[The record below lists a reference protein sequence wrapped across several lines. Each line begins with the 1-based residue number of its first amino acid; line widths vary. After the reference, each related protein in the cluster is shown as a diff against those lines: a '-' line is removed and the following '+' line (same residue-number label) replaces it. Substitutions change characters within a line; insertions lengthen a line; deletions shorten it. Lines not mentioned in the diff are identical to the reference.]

1 MPNYHNVSQLMQ
13 FAGECGRS
21 GSPTV
26 FLRRPVWRARWRPF
40 SGRTSAVRVGRRGT
54 LPGGLG
60 KVAPEAGG
68 AVPSD
73 ASCSQVGALQ
83 RPLCRPAAAWLA
95 STEMPARIPVLPA
108 RDPKQCILHTVYS
121 KDSKRKGRKDQKR
134 LLHFT
139 IHTPHSTLYTPH
151 FTLYTSHSALH
162 ALHFTLH
169 ALHFTLYTLH
179 FTLRTPH
186 FTLHTLHFTLPTLHS
201 TLYTLHS
208 TLHALHSTLY
218 TPHSTLY
225 TPHFYTPHFTHYTP
239 HSVNFHGGM
248 APFRPFPQAF
258 QCVGWTAP
266 RKSSAWVTWRN
277 GGFTMVAT
285 CALVWN
291 SFITWLTNLFAYGI
305 IH

>member
-60 KVAPEAGG
+60 KAAPEAGG

-83 RPLCRPAAAWLA
+83 RSLCRPAAAWLA

-108 RDPKQCILHTVYS
+108 RDPKQCIQCIVKILRGKAERTKNHCYTLQSTLHTPHFTQYTPHFALYTLHS
-121 KDSKRKGRKDQKR
+121 A
-134 LLHFT
+134 LHALHFT
-139 IHTPHSTLYTPH
+139 LYTLHSALHTSHSTLCTSHSRLYTPHSTLYTPHSTLYTPH
-151 FTLYTSHSALH
+151 FTL
-162 ALHFTLH
+162 
-169 ALHFTLYTLH
+169 
-179 FTLRTPH
+179 
-186 FTLHTLHFTLPTLHS
+186 HTRHFTLP
-201 TLYTLHS
+201 
-208 TLHALHSTLY
+208 
-218 TPHSTLY
+218 

-239 HSVNFHGGM
+239 HSVSFHGGM
-248 APFRPFPQAF
+248 APFPQAF

-266 RKSSAWVTWRN
+266 RKSSAWVTWKN

-291 SFITWLTNLFAYGI
+291 SFITWLTNLFVDGT

>member
-60 KVAPEAGG
+60 KAAPEAGG

-83 RPLCRPAAAWLA
+83 RSLCRPAAAWLA

-108 RDPKQCILHTVYS
+108 RDPKQCIQCIVKILRGKAERTKNHCYTLQSTLHTP
-121 KDSKRKGRKDQKR
+121 
-134 LLHFT
+134 HFT
-139 IHTPHSTLYTPH
+139 QHTPHFTQHTPHFTLYTLHSALHALHSTLYTPH
-151 FTLYTSHSALH
+151 STLHTPHITLYTPD
-162 ALHFTLH
+162 FTLH
-169 ALHFTLYTLH
+169 
-179 FTLRTPH
+179 
-186 FTLHTLHFTLPTLHS
+186 
-201 TLYTLHS
+201 TLHS

-225 TPHFYTPHFTHYTP
+225 SP
-239 HSVNFHGGM
+239 HSTLLHS
-248 APFRPFPQAF
+248 
-258 QCVGWTAP
+258 TLYTLH
-266 RKSSAWVTWRN
+266 SSL
-277 GGFTMVAT
+277 
-285 CALVWN
+285 C
-291 SFITWLTNLFAYGI
+291 
-305 IH
+305 